1 MRRTP
6 SALLALVALLLLP
19 AAGSAVALGATVR
32 DGADFFSP
40 EAESRVNEMLAR
52 IQQRHGK
59 NVVVETYPTTPPSL
73 AVGGSQQQRSQ
84 AYDQWMTRRGREV
97 GADVFVL
104 VTREPSF
111 AQVGASQAMRSS
123 GAFTQAD
130 YNETASLLVGQFKQ
144 KRFDE
149 GLVQAVQFIDRRLGS
164 NTGPEQPAGR
174 GAAGTGAAAGSGSAG
189 AGAGGSGSPGGNA
202 QSNYP
207 PTPGSGS
214 AGGSRP
220 QPTAIPQVG
229 CGGGMGSLLCMVI
242 VIGGA
247 FMLFRGMMARRA
259 AARGFP
265 VGGPGYGQ
273 GPQQPGPYGQP
284 GYGQPGY
291 GQPGYGQPG
300 YGQPGYGQPGMG
312 GGMGRGVM
320 GGLLGGL
327 LGGWLMNRTMGGGL
341 GGPGALGGGD
351 PSAGAGHPAGLP
363 PPDPSTF
370 GGGAGPEGFTGAG
383 GDFGGGSD
391 FGGGDVSDAGS
402 SSGGDF

>member
-6 SALLALVALLLLP
+6 SALLVLLALLLLP

-40 EAESRVNEMLAR
+40 EAESRVNEMLSR

-59 NVVVETYPTTPPSL
+59 NVVVETYPSTPPALS
-73 AVGGSQQQRSQ
+73 VGGTQEQRSQ

-97 GADVFVL
+97 GADIFVL

-164 NTGPEQPAGR
+164 NTGPEQTAGR
-174 GAAGTGAAAGSGSAG
+174 GAAAGSGAAG
-189 AGAGGSGSPGGNA
+189 AGAGAAGSGGNA

-207 PTPGSGS
+207 ASPGSGS

-247 FMLFRGMMARRA
+247 FMLFRGMMARRSA
-259 AARGFP
+259 GRGFP
-265 VGGPGYGQ
+265 MGGPGYGQ
-273 GPQQPGPYGQP
+273 QPSP
-284 GYGQPGY
+284 Y

-312 GGMGRGVM
+312 GGGRGVM

-341 GGPGALGGGD
+341 GGPGALGGGAD
-351 PSAGAGHPAGLP
+351 PSAGAGHPTGLP
-363 PPDPSTF
+363 PTDPSTF
-370 GGGAGPEGFTGAG
+370 GGGSAGAEGFTGAG

-391 FGGGDVSDAGS
+391 FGGGGVSDAGS